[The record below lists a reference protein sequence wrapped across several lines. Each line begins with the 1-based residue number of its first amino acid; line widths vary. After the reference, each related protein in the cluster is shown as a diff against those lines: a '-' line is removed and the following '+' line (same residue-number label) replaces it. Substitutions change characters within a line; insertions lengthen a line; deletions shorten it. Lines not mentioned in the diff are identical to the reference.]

1 MIRKWLW
8 IVLLIGWI
16 VPAGARSYRPD
27 QVPNVQLADRNRYVS
42 NPDRVLSDGAV
53 VRLDSLCA
61 ALRAQGLAQV
71 AVVAVDEIAADDAF
85 RFAIDL
91 FRRWGVGDARNNN
104 GLGILLVK
112 DLREIR
118 FVTGGGLEGVLPDA
132 ICKRIQLQY
141 MLPQFRHGDYDA
153 GMLAG
158 LDAVARVLVEGGE
171 ALPEEEDELPGW
183 AILLLVAGILGLP
196 FGAVWLAYRRER
208 RCPNCKKTALKVADV
223 QILAE
228 GVRYS
233 TFRYTYR
240 CKKCGYETTRISRVA
255 HQHTGG
261 SGGPF
266 IGGGGFGGGSI
277 GGGFGGGSFGGG
289 GAGSRW

>member
-1 MIRKWLW
+1 MRRWLW

-16 VPAGARSYRPD
+16 APAGARSYRPD

-42 NPDRVLSDGAV
+42 NPDGVLSERAV
-53 VRLDSLCA
+53 AQLDSLCA

-71 AVVAVDEIAADDAF
+71 AVVAVDEIATDDAF

-91 FRRWGVGDARNNN
+91 FRRWGVGNARNDN

-118 FVTGGGLEGVLPDA
+118 FVTGSGLEGVLPDA

-141 MLPQFRHGDYDA
+141 MLPQFRRGDYDA

-158 LDAVARVLVEGGE
+158 LDAVALVLVEGGE
-171 ALPEEEDELPGW
+171 ALPEEEEDLPGW
-183 AILLLVAGILGLP
+183 AVLLLATGILGVP
-196 FGAVWLAYRRER
+196 FFAVWLAYRRQR
-208 RCPNCKKTALKVADV
+208 RCPNCKKLALKVAGV
-223 QILAE
+223 EMLSS
-228 GVRYS
+228 GVRFS

-240 CKKCGYETTRISRVA
+240 CKRCGYETTRISRVA
-255 HQHTGG
+255 HYPSDDG
-261 SGGPF
+261 GGPF
-266 IGGGGFGGGSI
+266 LGGGLGGGRSV